1 MTVMAISSSQNV
13 SKGNLQLGFVGLG
26 MMGASI
32 AARLL
37 EAGYVVHLY
46 DPDTERMR
54 QSVSQGGIARTSP
67 RDIADQAD
75 IVFACLPSQDVSL
88 QVAAGPDGVMHGQRA
103 TIYVEMSTIGQRTL
117 ERIAGHMAVAGKT
130 VIDAPVSGGPRG
142 AEAGTLSIIVSGDP
156 DTVASVRP
164 YLQCI
169 GKNIFDMGPV
179 PGQAQMMKLVNN
191 MISAANMAAACEAL
205 VLGAKAGLDPDLMVS
220 VINASTGRNSATT
233 DKIPKAVLPGT
244 FDYGSRLEI
253 IYKDVRLGLEEAAS
267 LHVPM
272 WVGSI
277 VGATWEFAMSQGGA
291 NEDYSTLIRHMEQW
305 SGVQVRSRDVS
316 TKPKKED

>member
-1 MTVMAISSSQNV
+1 MAISSSREAAATDP
-13 SKGNLQLGFVGLG
+13 QLGFIGLG
-26 MMGASI
+26 MMGAAI

-37 EAGYVVHLY
+37 EAGYTVHLY
-46 DPDTERMR
+46 DPNAERLR
-54 QSVSQGGIARTSP
+54 QYAGKGGLARSSP
-67 RDIADQAD
+67 RDVADHAD
-75 IVFACLPSQDVSL
+75 IVFACLPSQDVSI
-88 QVAAGPDGVMHGQRA
+88 QVASGSDGVMHGGRA
-103 TIYVEMSTIGQRTL
+103 AVYVEMSTIGQRTL
-117 ERIAGHMAVAGKT
+117 ERIARDMSGAGKT

-156 DTVASVRP
+156 GAVASIHP
-164 YLQCI
+164 YLRRI
-169 GKNIFDMGPV
+169 GKHVFDMGPV

-205 VLGAKAGLDPDLMVS
+205 VLGAKAGLDPDLMVA
-220 VINASTGRNSATT
+220 VVNASTGRNSATT

-253 IYKDVRLGLEEAAS
+253 IYKDVRLGLEEAAA

-272 WVGSI
+272 WVGST

-291 NEDYSTLIRHMEQW
+291 DEDYSTLIRHMENW
-305 SGVQVRSRDVS
+305 SGVQVRSRNVS
-316 TKPKKED
+316 TEQEDAE